1 MWHVISAGMS
11 RAVTVTVTLTRSRTV
26 IAGRARG
33 GSRAAGRDNR
43 HGHHGDRI
51 DRVA

>member
-11 RAVTVTVTLTRSRTV
+11 RAVTVSRTV